1 MLIRL
6 AAIAIITGLALGVT
20 GIAASQDPA
29 AKGVAVYAA
38 NKCMNCHSID
48 GKGNAKGPL
57 DGVGLK
63 YSADELRQW
72 MVDPVAMTAKVKSK
86 RTPAMKPY
94 TLSKEDLDALV
105 AYMQTLKKK

>member
-1 MLIRL
+1 MRIRHLIV
-6 AAIAIITGLALGVT
+6 AVT
-20 GIAASQDPA
+20 GILLFVPHLVAAQDQA
-29 AKGVAVYAA
+29 ARGATVYAA
-38 NKCMNCHSID
+38 NKCMNCHSVD

-63 YSADELRQW
+63 YTADELRQW
-72 MVDPVAMTAKVKSK
+72 LVDPVAMTAKVKSK

-94 TLSKEDLDALV
+94 TLSKEDMDALV